1 MMERDRRMRSR
12 KKMFLTVIFLSIAL
26 VAGVIALI
34 VLLNK
39 KDEQAPFADRGL
51 PVIDIELDGVE
62 LSEIDGGSKDIKYE
76 GNTLNLY
83 DDGIVR
89 EFEDVEVK
97 GRGNGSW
104 AQAKKPYQIKF
115 DKKTGLFGMGKAK
128 KWYLLA
134 NALDYTYLR
143 TETAF
148 YLEDMLKMDC
158 VFRGQSVELY
168 VNGEYRGLYYV
179 TRAMEISNDLVDLRD
194 QYGILVELD
203 NIYGW
208 AEKNY
213 RTSNGDYLVVKDAV
227 SEEVADIAMADFL
240 KQYNE
245 LEAAV
250 KEKDFDKVQELID
263 VESFAKYFLL
273 SEFSVNP
280 DAYWTSFYMHKD
292 GLDDKIHAG
301 LGWDFDLTFGNRNW
315 GNWMGEKFYSPNET
329 MIRKQERLL
338 RHENVWIDEEQFRLS
353 DILSM
358 LMFDLMEIP
367 EFQEEVNRVFQENMM
382 GREEELVKMIYN
394 KGEEIEEAA
403 VVDGE
408 KWNRGDFEAELAAMV
423 QWIRARYE
431 YFEKVYGDDSSIKTK
446 AV

>member
-115 DKKTGLFGMGKAK
+115 DKKTELFGMGKAK

-213 RTSNGDYLVVKDAV
+213 RTSNGDYLVVKDVV

-338 RHENVWIDEEQFRLS
+338 RHENVWIDEEQFRAS

-358 LMFDLMEIP
+358 LMFDLTEIP
-367 EFQEEVNRVFQENMM
+367 EFQEEVNRIFRENMM
-382 GREEELVKMIYN
+382 GREEELVRMIYH

-408 KWNRGDFEAELAAMV
+408 KWNRGDFETELTAMV

-431 YFEKVYGDDSSIKTK
+431 YFERVYGDGSFIKTK
-446 AV
+446 AI